1 MTAQLAGKPAAL
13 LLICFSIPLAL
24 VAPQT
29 HAQEERGVSE
39 IRFQYQ
45 YQRPKALG
53 AMPRAVHMVTPA
65 PRTKDKVAWG
75 KRKVERLRAALGIA
89 LNAKETVVQIDEH
102 KEVLRIKDD
111 RYRFKVYIASGMIK
125 FRDTRLYNRIP
136 EGPAEAL
143 SEEEARKRANR
154 ILGRLVDVGL
164 VQKDQLLLD
173 AARVSFRKERSAAGA
188 RESDQGRYQPG
199 QVQLADTRVFVP
211 RRIDGLGVS
220 GNGVNIVLDAKGNIA
235 GLDLF
240 WRDLRREQK
249 PYPVKRRIGE
259 AKKDFERSIH
269 LAAGSRVDVIAA
281 ELVYYDPS
289 KRDDVAFLEPAYL
302 FAYVAREPVQGR
314 RDEYR
319 VSKVLHRIYPALDHG
334 RRQLASE
341 RKKRLEA
348 IGYRFER
355 RHPETAEPGTD
366 TEDE

>member
-1 MTAQLAGKPAAL
+1 MTSEFASKLAAL
-13 LLICFSIPLAL
+13 LSICFGISFAL
-24 VAPQT
+24 PAPQSR
-29 HAQEERGVSE
+29 AQEEQGDPE
-39 IRFQYQ
+39 IRFYYE

-65 PRTKDKVAWG
+65 PRAKDKVAWG
-75 KRKVERLRAALGIA
+75 KRKVERLRAALRIR
-89 LNAKETVVQIDEH
+89 LNAKETVVRIDENN
-102 KEVLRIKDD
+102 EVLRIKDD

-125 FRDTRLYNRIP
+125 FRDTYLYNRVP
-136 EGPAEAL
+136 EDAAQVL
-143 SEEEARKRANR
+143 SEEAVLKRANR
-154 ILGRLVDVGL
+154 ILSGLVDAEL
-164 VQKDQLLLD
+164 IERDQLLFD

-188 RESDQGRYQPG
+188 RETEQGRYHPG
-199 QVQLADTRVFVP
+199 EVQLADTRVFVP

-220 GNGVNIVLDAKGNIA
+220 GNGVNIVLDGKGNLA

-240 WRDLRREQK
+240 WRDLRKEQK

-259 AKKDFERSIH
+259 AKKDFERTIH
-269 LAAGSRVDVIAA
+269 LPAGSRVNVIAA

-314 RDEYR
+314 QDEYR

-341 RKKRLEA
+341 RNKRLEA
-348 IGYRFER
+348 IGNKFEM
-355 RHPETAEPGTD
+355 RHPETAEPGA
-366 TEDE
+366 ERENE